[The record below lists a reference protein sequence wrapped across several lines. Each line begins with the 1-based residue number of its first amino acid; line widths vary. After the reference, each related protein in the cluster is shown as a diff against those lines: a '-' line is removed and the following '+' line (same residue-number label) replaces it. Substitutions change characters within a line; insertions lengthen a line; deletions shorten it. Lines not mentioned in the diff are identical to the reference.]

1 MNKVLGIVAEYN
13 PFHNGHKYHLEQ
25 SKKISGCDYTI
36 AVIGG
41 NFTQRGDVSL
51 VDKWKKAEMALLSGI
66 DLVLE
71 LPVVYTTSS
80 AENFAD
86 GAVKLLDSLKIVDTM
101 SFGAETDDLDL
112 LDTIA
117 DVLAKEPKEFVSLL
131 QKELKNGESFPKAR
145 ENALLQYL
153 KGSSQYS
160 SILKTPNNILAIEYL
175 KALKKRKS
183 HIEPMII
190 KREKT
195 YEDAI
200 KIKKGYASS
209 SEIRELI
216 SEKGNVR
223 NLIPKTTFDLLKG
236 TIRDGELVLGLDT
249 YEQEILYNLRK
260 MSLEEIAALP
270 DVSEGLEN
278 KIKKSANEYSS
289 LEAVI
294 EDVKTKRY
302 TETRIKRILLHSL
315 LDITQKDIDLSKKTL
330 PYARVLAF
338 NAQGK
343 KMISAISKQNSK
355 LNIIISVKNF
365 VDKSS
370 NKNLLN
376 MLTKDVFATNVYT
389 LGYQSNGPANLDFTK
404 KVIKL

>member
-1 MNKVLGIVAEYN
+1 
-13 PFHNGHKYHLEQ
+13 
-25 SKKISGCDYTI
+25 
-36 AVIGG
+36 
-41 NFTQRGDVSL
+41 
-51 VDKWKKAEMALLSGI
+51 
-66 DLVLE
+66 
-71 LPVVYTTSS
+71 
-80 AENFAD
+80 
-86 GAVKLLDSLKIVDTM
+86 
-101 SFGAETDDLDL
+101 
-112 LDTIA
+112 
-117 DVLAKEPKEFVSLL
+117 
-131 QKELKNGESFPKAR
+131 
-145 ENALLQYL
+145 
-153 KGSSQYS
+153 
-160 SILKTPNNILAIEYL
+160 
-175 KALKKRKS
+175 
-183 HIEPMII
+183 MII

-195 YEDAI
+195 DEDAI

-236 TIRDGELVLGLDT
+236 TIRDGELVLGLDM

-365 VDKSS
+365 IDKSS

>member
-25 SKKISGCDYTI
+25 SKKISGCDYTV

-160 SILKTPNNILAIEYL
+160 SILKTPNNILAI
-175 KALKKRKS
+175 
-183 HIEPMII
+183 
-190 KREKT
+190 
-195 YEDAI
+195 
-200 KIKKGYASS
+200 
-209 SEIRELI
+209 
-216 SEKGNVR
+216 
-223 NLIPKTTFDLLKG
+223 
-236 TIRDGELVLGLDT
+236 
-249 YEQEILYNLRK
+249 
-260 MSLEEIAALP
+260 
-270 DVSEGLEN
+270 
-278 KIKKSANEYSS
+278 
-289 LEAVI
+289 
-294 EDVKTKRY
+294 
-302 TETRIKRILLHSL
+302 
-315 LDITQKDIDLSKKTL
+315 
-330 PYARVLAF
+330 
-338 NAQGK
+338 
-343 KMISAISKQNSK
+343 
-355 LNIIISVKNF
+355 
-365 VDKSS
+365 
-370 NKNLLN
+370 
-376 MLTKDVFATNVYT
+376 
-389 LGYQSNGPANLDFTK
+389 
-404 KVIKL
+404 

>member
-25 SKKISGCDYTI
+25 SKKISGCDYTV

-86 GAVKLLDSLKIVDTM
+86 GAIKLLDSLKIVDTV
-101 SFGAETDDLDL
+101 SFGTETDSLDL

-183 HIEPMII
+183 RINPIII

-195 YEDAI
+195 DENSI
-200 KIKKGYASS
+200 KIKKGFASS

-249 YEQEILYNLRK
+249 YEQAILYNLRK
-260 MSLEEIAALP
+260 MSLEEISALP

-289 LEAVI
+289 IEAVI

-315 LDITQKDIDLSKKTL
+315 LDITQKDIEMSKKAL

-343 KMISAISKQNSK
+343 KMISAMSKKNPK
-355 LNIIISVKNF
+355 LNIIVSVKNF

-376 MLTKDVFATNVYT
+376 MLTKDVFATNIYT
-389 LGYQSNGPANLDFTK
+389 LGYQSNGPSNLDFTK

>member
-1 MNKVLGIVAEYN
+1 LNKVLGIVAEYN

-25 SKKISGCDYTI
+25 SKKISGCDYTV

-86 GAVKLLDSLKIVDTM
+86 GAIKLLDSLKIVDTV
-101 SFGAETDDLDL
+101 SFGTETDSLDL

-183 HIEPMII
+183 RINPIII

-195 YEDAI
+195 DENSI
-200 KIKKGYASS
+200 KIKKGFASS

-249 YEQEILYNLRK
+249 YEQAILYNLRK
-260 MSLEEIAALP
+260 MSLEEISALP

-289 LEAVI
+289 IEAVI

-315 LDITQKDIDLSKKTL
+315 LDITQKDIEMSKKAL

-343 KMISAISKQNSK
+343 KMISAMSKKNPK
-355 LNIIISVKNF
+355 LNIIVSVKNF

-376 MLTKDVFATNVYT
+376 MLTKDVFATNIYT
-389 LGYQSNGPANLDFTK
+389 LGYQSNGPSNLDFTK